1 MTLKDEK
8 SLVWIGSSKK
18 DLLALPVGVRK
29 FFGHALDVAQRGDT
43 HAAAK
48 PLKGFGCA
56 GVLEIV
62 EDEAGDTYRAVY
74 TVKFKEA
81 VFVLH
86 CFQKKSA
93 RGITTPK
100 QELDVIRARLKIAE
114 AIAWE
119 LRHGEAHQ

>member
-29 FFGHALDVAQRGDT
+29 FFGHTLDVAQRG
-43 HAAAK
+43 
-48 PLKGFGCA
+48 
-56 GVLEIV
+56 I
-62 EDEAGDTYRAVY
+62 
-74 TVKFKEA
+74 
-81 VFVLH
+81 
-86 CFQKKSA
+86 S
-93 RGITTPK
+93 TPK
-100 QELDVIRARLKIAE
+100 QDLDLIRARLKIAE